1 MQFALVSHIH
11 SERGRGMPRKLR
23 LQFAGAVYRVI
34 SRGKYRAHVFAHDGT
49 KAAFLKCVDEAVEK
63 ANWVVH

>member
-1 MQFALVSHIH
+1 
-11 SERGRGMPRKLR
+11 MPRKLR